1 MGIPTKYV
9 KARCSCLELTI
20 QRLGVMN
27 YPVVHKV
34 SASIIFCD
42 QLHWILMSP
51 QAGHLAMETLL
62 SLTSKRAGEW
72 FKEELR
78 ELGGVEHLVRTI
90 KHCTQAFTPDL
101 ETWTRP
107 LLEKMSKVDRCL
119 KVLENVSLFIRC
131 ILQAYSFLLLHNTQ
145 THFIINSLVF
155 SLVFPF
161 IHTLNVCIT

>member
-1 MGIPTKYV
+1 M
-9 KARCSCLELTI
+9 L
-20 QRLGVMN
+20 
-27 YPVVHKV
+27 
-34 SASIIFCD
+34 
-42 QLHWILMSP
+42 P

-119 KVLENVSLFIRC
+119 KVLENVSVFLRFFKHTASFCYTVLKSLLFSFIPCTPNAC
-131 ILQAYSFLLLHNTQ
+131 IT
-145 THFIINSLVF
+145 
-155 SLVFPF
+155 PF
-161 IHTLNVCIT
+161 IESLLT

>member
-1 MGIPTKYV
+1 M
-9 KARCSCLELTI
+9 L
-20 QRLGVMN
+20 
-27 YPVVHKV
+27 
-34 SASIIFCD
+34 
-42 QLHWILMSP
+42 P

-119 KVLENVSLFIRC
+119 KVLENVSVVLRFFKHTTFLC
-131 ILQAYSFLLLHNTQ
+131 YTIL
-145 THFIINSLVF
+145 NSLLCSF
-155 SLVFPF
+155 ISCNPNACITPF
-161 IHTLNVCIT
+161 IEP